1 MSSINYCL
9 KNLKVSVNNLP
20 VSNVN
25 SLIRLKSFE
34 RVMQAKD
41 ELLFALC
48 RCEDSGL
55 AATEQ
60 YRKSALRAQSYMK
73 RVSSLLSK
81 A

>member
-25 SLIRLKSFE
+25 SLIRMKSFE
-34 RVMQAKD
+34 RVTQAKD
-41 ELLFALC
+41 ELLLAIS
-48 RCEDSGL
+48 RCADSGYS
-55 AATEQ
+55 ATEQ
-60 YRKSALRAQSYMK
+60 YRKSARRAQSYMN
-73 RVSSLLSK
+73 RVSGLLSK